1 MTDQL
6 TNYLNTLM
14 LLLMCHLIGD
24 FVLQSSVMAEGKQPS
39 STNSIKSIWWLT
51 AHGAT
56 HGFLVIIV
64 TGIPSLGL
72 AELIIHSII
81 DYGKCVNLYSFN
93 TDQFLHFIC
102 KILWSSISISLAP
115 ITFSLLK

>member
-6 TNYLNTLM
+6 TNYLNSLI

-39 STNSIKSIWWLT
+39 STSSINSIWWLT

-64 TGIPSLGL
+64 TGIPLLGL
-72 AELIIHSII
+72 AEWLIHSLI
-81 DYGKCVNLYSFN
+81 DHGKCINLYSFN

-102 KILWSSISISLAP
+102 KIVWSGLAISVAP
-115 ITFSLLK
+115 ITLNLLK